1 MSVSVLTV
9 SQGSRILFLEQLIK
23 YLSSQ
28 LYGPI
33 IEWIVVD
40 GSKTVEYSAALQGY
54 LGQLQ
59 NFRCTVVVSSW
70 GRASGPLG
78 LGGLRN
84 MANNMA
90 KGDYIAWMDD
100 DDYYPPGYI
109 AYAVSRLSMSHKR
122 VAGCAIPYMY
132 DTNYKTVNQ
141 FDLINENITMNSCLV
156 YKKEYL
162 LENAYDPG
170 AMANEEIH
178 FLRDF
183 TEPMIQLDPM
193 KTMLLIRHSDNV
205 LNRSFLI
212 HSSHAG
218 MNQGLTLTRL
228 QLSDLVADGTSLS
241 FYEGPAICGPM
252 NQSPYDIVY
261 FCGAFSLPWTPDDT
275 SLGGSEQAVVQ
286 LARQWTRMGKKVCV
300 YGDLTVDKYVD
311 SGIDYF
317 HYKHFNPNQHFKTFI
332 VWRYMGLS
340 LMFTPQLH
348 GYIADRLIVDLHDN
362 LTQTYDIVAK
372 NLDKIDRVIFKSRYH
387 VDEFVASTGVVLPW
401 SKTEVILNGIQTD
414 VFRAGAGAGA
424 GRQRYRFCYTS
435 SYTRGL
441 LEILDLWMEIVK
453 VEPRAE
459 LHLYYGI
466 PVVPGD
472 VFYEAFV
479 TAMRSSKNVCDH
491 GRTPINIVAEE
502 KWRSTFH
509 LYPTNT
515 NGEIDCIAIRES
527 LVAGCIPILSRNRVF
542 KERDGY
548 FVQGDMVDRS
558 NYPKMAIEI
567 VELARDIARCDALC
581 ESLSRSKTICSWED
595 TAKEWLRI
603 ME

>member
-9 SQGSRILFLEQLIK
+9 SQGSRILLLEQLIK
-23 YLSSQ
+23 CLNSQ

-40 GSKTVEYSAALQGY
+40 GSKTEEYSAALQGY

-70 GRASGPLG
+70 GRASGPVG
-78 LGGLRN
+78 LGALRN
-84 MANNMA
+84 MANSMA

-100 DDYYPPGYI
+100 DDYYQPDYI
-109 AYAVSRLSMSHKR
+109 SHAVSRLSISYQR
-122 VAGCAIPYMY
+122 VAGCAIPYIY
-132 DTNYKTVNQ
+132 DTNYKTVHQ

-162 LENAYDPG
+162 LENTYEPG
-170 AMANEEIH
+170 ATSNEEIH

-183 TEPMIQLDPM
+183 TEPIIQLDPM

-228 QLSDLVADGTSLS
+228 KLSDLVADRTSLS
-241 FYEGPAICGPM
+241 FYEGPAVCGPM
-252 NQSPYDIVY
+252 SQCPYDIVY
-261 FCGAFSLPWTPDDT
+261 LCGAFSFPWAPDDT

-286 LARQWTRMGKKVCV
+286 LARQWTRMGKRVCV
-300 YGDLTVDKYVD
+300 YGDLTVDKEAAAGV
-311 SGIDYF
+311 DYF
-317 HYKHFNPNQHFKTFI
+317 HYKHFNPNQHFKTLI

-340 LMFTPQLH
+340 LMFTPRLH

-362 LTQTYDIVAK
+362 LSQAYDIVAK

-387 VDEFVASTGVVLPW
+387 AGEFVASTGTVLPW

-414 VFRAGAGAGA
+414 VFGAGATVNT
-424 GRQRYRFCYTS
+424 GRQQYRFCYTS

-459 LHLYYGI
+459 LHLYYGT
-466 PVVPGD
+466 PVAPGD
-472 VFYEAFV
+472 VFYEAFAG
-479 TAMRSSKNVCDH
+479 AMRSSKNVCDH
-491 GRTPINIVAEE
+491 GRKPIHIVAEE

-509 LYPTNT
+509 LYLTNT
-515 NGEIDCIAIRES
+515 IGEIDCIAIRES

-548 FVQGDMVDRS
+548 FVQGDMADRS
-558 NYPKMAIEI
+558 NYPQMAIEI
-567 VELARDIARCDALC
+567 VELARDTVRCDALR
-581 ESLSRSKTICSWED
+581 ETLGRSKTICSWED
-595 TAKEWLRI
+595 SAKEWLR
-603 ME
+603 MMG